1 MKKMVLAVLISS
13 AALML
18 SGCAVIDFLDGKH
31 LQGSRDYGQTGGAG
45 YQGSGSGGGGGSSRG
60 GHSH

>member
-1 MKKMVLAVLISS
+1 MAKIFSATMVLLAGMI
-13 AALML
+13 L

-31 LQGSRDYGQTGGAG
+31 LKDSRRNDEPQHGDRY
-45 YQGSGSGGGGGSSRG
+45 GGSSGG